1 MRVSNIKTARSRAES
16 PEARLRTMID
26 SLPQSFVLWDADGRL
41 VLHNQKFAE
50 FYQIDADVLKPGLD
64 LEQVARAAAVP
75 SEAINP
81 SGSTEGKGTLQYVGH
96 RWIYVSSRPTP
107 DGGRVSVGTDVTL
120 LKDKERELQ
129 TSKEQLEK
137 DIERLES
144 SQRKLQE
151 EADERAKLAFE
162 YATEKEHAEEASRLK
177 TEFLANMSHE
187 LRTPLN
193 AIMGFAQIME
203 KGMFGPLGDERYVGY
218 AKDILDSGQHL
229 IDLIDDILDVS
240 KIESGKT
247 ELNPAS
253 YTLDDIVQDCIRII
267 EPGVFD
273 AGLHLRNHVRGN
285 APVLVDKRATKQ
297 ILLNLLTNAV
307 KFTPRGGTVTVRDET
322 RETYVTLAVEDSGTG
337 ISEQDLSRIGK
348 PFEQI
353 EHRQN
358 KTHKGTG
365 LGLALSKSLV
375 ELQGG
380 ELRIESEP
388 GKGTTVTVTLLRAD
402 TPLKQVNERQ
412 EVRA

>member
-16 PEARLRTMID
+16 PEARLRTVID

-64 LEQVARAAAVP
+64 LEQVARAAAAP
-75 SEAINP
+75 SEAIDP
-81 SGSTEGKGTLQYVGH
+81 SASTKGKGTLQYVGH

-107 DGGRVSVGTDVTL
+107 DGGRVNVGTDVTP
-120 LKDKERELQ
+120 LKDKERELL
-129 TSKEQLEK
+129 TSKE
-137 DIERLES
+137 R
-144 SQRKLQE
+144 
-151 EADERAKLAFE
+151 
-162 YATEKEHAEEASRLK
+162 AEEASRLK

-229 IDLIDDILDVS
+229 IDLINDILDMS

-247 ELNPAS
+247 DLNPAS

-273 AGLHLRNHVRGN
+273 AGLHLRNHVRGG

-358 KTHKGTG
+358 KLHEGTG

-402 TPLKQVNERQ
+402 APLKQVNERQ